1 MSQGR
6 GALAVTAC
14 IVGLSVSSCAFR
26 THTSPSIPIQRDV
39 VPPTV
44 LTESVHAEHKPPA
57 TADRDSDCVLTTDV
71 HLWCKR
77 ISRFY

>member
-14 IVGLSVSSCAFR
+14 IVGLSVSGAFR
-26 THTSPSIPIQRDV
+26 AQTSPSPPIQQDV